1 MKTYVKIM
9 EHPNKKEAIK
19 ALEKVALDTPEVCI
33 MTSLVDLSG
42 VGPQGISD
50 YFSGN
55 IPTERCLTIASKSGE
70 GLGEYDFYYDWFFE
84 PSKAVLDN
92 LNEKITQQLNH
103 FGVKY
108 QIDTK

>member
-1 MKTYVKIM
+1 M
-9 EHPNKKEAIK
+9 EHPNKKEAIR
-19 ALEKVALDTPEVCI
+19 ALEKVALNTPEVCI

-42 VGPQGISD
+42 VGTQEIGD
-50 YFSGN
+50 YFSGLGN
-55 IPTERCLTIASKSGE
+55 IPTDRCLTIVSKSGE

-92 LNEKITQQLNH
+92 LYEKITHQLNH